1 MTNVILL
8 VLLAVAIFVA
18 VAFLYVSRII
28 SLPPEGRALDFLN
41 IKLKNNQRVIACIGD
56 SLTHGNIG
64 QSWVDYL
71 RKDFPN
77 DVFLN
82 EGINGNTAWQVIQ
95 RLDPILQCQPD
106 LIILL
111 IGTNDALGSFDINS
125 GLRYKKNNE
134 LPEVPTL
141 KKYKEHLNELI
152 EKIGI
157 QSKIAICTLPPIG
170 ENVNSEVNKHVNLFN
185 DYIKLIANQKNLSLL
200 PVSDALWSE
209 ISFRTYPIK
218 LDYNSKAMS
227 LMLKRILGGI
237 FNYYLFK
244 KSWNDISRE
253 KGQWILF
260 DQIHLNER
268 GAEIVYKLAK
278 DYISKA

>member
-1 MTNVILL
+1 MPFSLI
-8 VLLAVAIFVA
+8 VLSIAA
-18 VAFLYVSRII
+18 AFIAAAFFYVSRII
-28 SLPPEGRALDFLN
+28 SNLPKGRAEEYLQSQDSTN
-41 IKLKNNQRVIACIGD
+41 KKIIACIGD

-71 RKDFPN
+71 REEFPN
-77 DVFLN
+77 DIFLN

-141 KKYKEHLNELI
+141 EKYKEHLNELI

-185 DYIKLIANQKNLSLL
+185 DYIKLIANQKKLSLL
-200 PVSDALWSE
+200 PVSDALWSD
-209 ISFRTYPIK
+209 IQSRTYPSK
-218 LDYNSKAMS
+218 LEYNPKVIP
-227 LMLKRILGGI
+227 LFRRIFGGI
-237 FNYYLFK
+237 FHHYIFK
-244 KSWNDISRE
+244 KSWKR
-253 KGQWILF
+253 LT
-260 DQIHLNER
+260 QIP
-268 GAEIVYKLAK
+268 KLGSLSF
-278 DYISKA
+278 I

>member
-1 MTNVILL
+1 MTFIFL
-8 VLLAVAIFVA
+8 VLIIAAA
-18 VAFLYVSRII
+18 SAAAFFYVSKII
-28 SLPPEGRALDFLN
+28 SAPPKGRALDYLSRN
-41 IKLKNNQRVIACIGD
+41 VKSDKKIIACIGD

-71 RKDFPN
+71 RQEFPN
-77 DVFLN
+77 DIFLN

-106 LIILL
+106 LIILM

-141 KKYKEHLNELI
+141 EKYKEHLNELI
-152 EKIGI
+152 EKIGFS
-157 QSKIAICTLPPIG
+157 SKFAICTLPPIG
-170 ENVNSEVNKHVNLFN
+170 ENLNSEVNKHVSLFN
-185 DYIKLIANQKNLSLL
+185 DYIILTANQKNLSLL
-200 PVSDALWSE
+200 PVFDALWTDIQS
-209 ISFRTYPIK
+209 RTYPLK
-218 LDYNSKAMS
+218 LEYNPKAS
-227 LMLKRILGGI
+227 LIMRRIFGGI
-237 FNYYLFK
+237 FHHYLFK
-244 KSWNDISRE
+244 KSWDDISRAR
-253 KGQWILF
+253 GQWILF

-268 GAEIVYKLAK
+268 GAEIIYKLVK

>member
-1 MTNVILL
+1 MANLTLL
-8 VLLAVAIFVA
+8 VLLAVAILVA
-18 VAFLYVSRII
+18 AAFLFVSRII
-28 SLPPEGRALDFLN
+28 SLPPQGRAIDYIN
-41 IKLKNNQRVIACIGD
+41 SKSKKNQRIIACIGD

-71 RKDFPN
+71 RQEFPN

-141 KKYKEHLNELI
+141 EKYKEHLNELI

-200 PVSDALWSE
+200 PVSNALWSE
-209 ISFRTYPIK
+209 INSRTYPIK
-218 LDYNSKAMS
+218 LDFNSKAMP
-227 LMLKRILGGI
+227 LMMKRILGGI
-237 FNYYLFK
+237 FHHYLFK
-244 KSWNDISRE
+244 KSWNDISRA

-278 DYISKA
+278 DFIAKS

>member
-1 MTNVILL
+1 MIFIFL
-8 VLLAVAIFVA
+8 VLIIAAALAAAFFYVAK
-18 VAFLYVSRII
+18 II
-28 SLPPEGRALDFLN
+28 STLPRGRAEDHIS
-41 IKLKNNQRVIACIGD
+41 IKDISGKKIIACIGD

-71 RKDFPN
+71 RKEFPN

-82 EGINGNTAWQVIQ
+82 EGINANTAWQVIQ

-141 KKYKEHLNELI
+141 EKYKEHLNELI
-152 EKIGI
+152 EKIGM

-170 ENVNSEVNKHVNLFN
+170 ENVNSEVNQHVNLFN
-185 DYIKLIANQKNLSLL
+185 DYIELIAKQKNLTLL
-200 PVSDALWSE
+200 PVSGALWREMESRGYPLRSE
-209 ISFRTYPIK
+209 
-218 LDYNSKAMS
+218 YNPKTR
-227 LMLKRILGGI
+227 LLFKRIFGGI
-237 FNYYLFK
+237 FHHYLFK
-244 KSWNDISRE
+244 RSWNDISKS

-268 GAEIVYKLAK
+268 GAEIVYKLVK
-278 DYISKA
+278 DFISKS

>member
-1 MTNVILL
+1 MILIF
-8 VLLAVAIFVA
+8 LALIIAA
-18 VAFLYVSRII
+18 ALAAAFFYVSKII
-28 SLPPEGRALDFLN
+28 SSPPKGRAEDYLN
-41 IKLKNNQRVIACIGD
+41 RNVKSDKKIIACIGD

-64 QSWVDYL
+64 QNWVDYL
-71 RKDFPN
+71 RQQFPH
-77 DVFLN
+77 DIFLN

-95 RLDPILQCQPD
+95 RLGPILQCQPH

-134 LPEVPTL
+134 LPEAPTL
-141 KKYKEHLNELI
+141 EKYKEHLNELI

-170 ENVNSEVNKHVNLFN
+170 ENVNSEVNQHVNLFN
-185 DYIKLIANQKNLSLL
+185 EYIELIAKQKKLTLL
-200 PVSDALWSE
+200 PVSEELWSD
-209 ISFRTYPIK
+209 IQSRTYPSK
-218 LDYNSKAMS
+218 LEYNPKVIP
-227 LMLKRILGGI
+227 LFRRIFGGI
-237 FNYYLFK
+237 FHHYLFK
-244 KSWNDISRE
+244 KSWNDISRA

-278 DYISKA
+278 DFIAKS

>member
-1 MTNVILL
+1 MFYIFLVVIIAAA
-8 VLLAVAIFVA
+8 LAA
-18 VAFLYVSRII
+18 AFFYVSKII
-28 SLPPEGRALDFLN
+28 SLPPQGRAIDYIN
-41 IKLKNNQRVIACIGD
+41 IKSKKNQRIIACIGD

-71 RKDFPN
+71 RQEFPN

-95 RLDPILQCQPD
+95 RLDQILQCKPY
-106 LIILL
+106 LIILM

-125 GLRYKKNNE
+125 GLRYKKKNE
-134 LPEVPTL
+134 LPEVPTFE
-141 KKYKEHLNELI
+141 KYKKHFNELI
-152 EKIGI
+152 EKIGL

-170 ENVNSEVNKHVNLFN
+170 ENVNSEVNKHINLFN
-185 DYIKLIANQKNLSLL
+185 DYIKLIANQKKLSLL
-200 PVSDALWSE
+200 PVSDALWSD
-209 ISFRTYPIK
+209 IQSRTYPSK
-218 LDYNSKAMS
+218 LEYNPKVIP
-227 LMLKRILGGI
+227 LFRRIFGGI
-237 FNYYLFK
+237 FHHYIFK
-244 KSWNDISRE
+244 KSWNDISSA

-278 DYISKA
+278 DFIAKS

>member
-1 MTNVILL
+1 MAIVFIV
-8 VLLAVAIFVA
+8 VLIAVAITFA
-18 VAFLYVSRII
+18 AAFFYVSKII
-28 SLPPEGRALDFLN
+28 STPPKGRAEDYLSRNVKSDKK
-41 IKLKNNQRVIACIGD
+41 IIACIGD

-64 QSWVDYL
+64 QNWVDYL
-71 RKDFPN
+71 RKEFSH

-209 ISFRTYPIK
+209 INSRTYPIK
-218 LDYNSKAMS
+218 LDFNSKAML
-227 LMLKRILGGI
+227 LMMKRILGGV
-237 FNYYLFK
+237 FHHYLFK
-244 KSWNDISRE
+244 QSWNDISRA

-278 DYISKA
+278 DFIAKI

>member
-1 MTNVILL
+1 MANLTLL
-8 VLLAVAIFVA
+8 VLLAVAILVA
-18 VAFLYVSRII
+18 AAFLFVSRII
-28 SLPPEGRALDFLN
+28 SLPPQGRAIDYIN
-41 IKLKNNQRVIACIGD
+41 SKSKKNQRIIACIGD

-71 RKDFPN
+71 RQEFPN

-141 KKYKEHLNELI
+141 EKYKEHLNELI

-209 ISFRTYPIK
+209 INSRTYPIK
-218 LDYNSKAMS
+218 LDFNSKAMP
-227 LMLKRILGGI
+227 LMMKRILGGI
-237 FNYYLFK
+237 FHHYLFK
-244 KSWNDISRE
+244 KSWNDISRA

-278 DYISKA
+278 DFISKA

>member
-1 MTNVILL
+1 MTFILL
-8 VLLAVAIFVA
+8 VLIIAAALAA
-18 VAFLYVSRII
+18 AFFYVSKII
-28 SLPPEGRALDFLN
+28 SSPPKGRAVDYL
-41 IKLKNNQRVIACIGD
+41 IKNVKSDKKIIACIGD

-71 RKDFPN
+71 RQEFPN

-141 KKYKEHLNELI
+141 EKYKEHLNELI

-157 QSKIAICTLPPIG
+157 QSKITICTLPPIG

-185 DYIKLIANQKNLSLL
+185 DYIKLIANKKNLSLL

-209 ISFRTYPIK
+209 INSRTYPIK
-218 LDYNSKAMS
+218 LDFNSKAMP

-237 FNYYLFK
+237 FHHYLFK
-244 KSWNDISRE
+244 KSWNDISRA

-278 DYISKA
+278 DFITKS

>member
-1 MTNVILL
+1 MAIVFIL
-8 VLLAVAIFVA
+8 VLIAVAITFA
-18 VAFLYVSRII
+18 AAFFYVSKII
-28 SLPPEGRALDFLN
+28 SAPPKGRAVDYLSRNVKSDKK
-41 IKLKNNQRVIACIGD
+41 IIACIGD

-64 QSWVDYL
+64 QNWIDYL
-71 RKDFPN
+71 RKEFPN

-82 EGINGNTAWQVIQ
+82 EGINANTAWQVIQ

-141 KKYKEHLNELI
+141 EKYKEHLNELI

-200 PVSDALWSE
+200 TVSDALWSE
-209 ISFRTYPIK
+209 INSRTYPIK
-218 LDYNSKAMS
+218 LDFNSKAMP

-237 FNYYLFK
+237 FHHYLFK
-244 KSWNDISRE
+244 KSWNDISRA

-278 DYISKA
+278 DFIVKS